1 MYGNRFLISHCR
13 CILTVRMSYDLIIS
27 LYLCCIIE
35 LLGSNI
41 IISIS
46 LAAKL
51 VRSSN
56 EPTILIYKELMNTN
70 LMSLGSVIKTSMI
83 NDESTSLMVNDG
95 RVMSLSQ
102 FGSRHGFPLVV
113 AEEFHTLVALSIA
126 TEVENILAIH
136 GINAR

>member
-1 MYGNRFLISHCR
+1 MDGNRFLISHCR

-46 LAAKL
+46 FAAKL

-56 EPTILIYKELMNTN
+56 QPTVLVNEELMYTN
-70 LMSLGSVIKTSMI
+70 LMPLCAIIETGMV
-83 NDESTSLMVNDG
+83 NDESPSLMVNDG
-95 RVMSLSQ
+95 
-102 FGSRHGFPLVV
+102 
-113 AEEFHTLVALSIA
+113 
-126 TEVENILAIH
+126 
-136 GINAR
+136 